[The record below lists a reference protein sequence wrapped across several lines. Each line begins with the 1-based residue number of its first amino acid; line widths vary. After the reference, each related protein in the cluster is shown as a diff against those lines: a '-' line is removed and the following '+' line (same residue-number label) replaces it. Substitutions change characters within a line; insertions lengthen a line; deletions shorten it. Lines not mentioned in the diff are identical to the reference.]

1 MARLTKQWQLML
13 TSGERQHGRPGRC
26 RGRGRRVFTAEP
38 VLSFSEISLP
48 WEIFCPQVLP
58 CSCEAVKISA
68 RFPGV
73 NYARNPGQVM
83 WNTSKSPEYIP
94 GFKAQAHLYP
104 FIFLEEHSGTHPPE
118 IRGKQFIKKKKF
130 FIHLWTV
137 DLGRVSFWLMGSP
150 FPSVRSTC
158 LRLSSPPSPDQYDL
172 ILPSWWKS
180 PVNPPP

>member
-68 RFPGV
+68 RFPRCELCQESRTGHV
-73 NYARNPGQVM
+73 KHQQITGIH
-83 WNTSKSPEYIP
+83 S

-118 IRGKQFIKKKKF
+118 IRGKQFIKKNI
-130 FIHLWTV
+130 FINLWTV

-150 FPSVRSTC
+150 FPSVQSTC
-158 LRLSSPPSPDQYDL
+158 LWLSFPPFPPIDTTSFF
-172 ILPSWWKS
+172 
-180 PVNPPP
+180 PVGGNHQ